1 MHAHVCVYPINLQL
15 MLSLLHNSATEQ
27 LEPGSGLQVPHSLR
41 LASFVTRGGIQ
52 SRPAAHH
59 SQHGHDAEHH
69 SQMDQVE
76 SDAKTRQEEGDTDAE
91 HGPRPGQEQ
100 QQGVMDGGEEEG
112 RERQDEPEH
121 RGGEAG
127 VQRQR
132 RQEKRRHSLTYR
144 HRLKT

>member
-1 MHAHVCVYPINLQL
+1 MITHCTHAHVCVDPINLQL

-27 LEPGSGLQVPHSLR
+27 LEPGCGLQV
-41 LASFVTRGGIQ
+41 AGSFVTGCGIH
-52 SRPAAHH
+52 SRPVARH
-59 SQHGHDAEHH
+59 SQDGHDADHH
-69 SQMDQVE
+69 SQMEQVE
-76 SDAKTRQEEGDTDAE
+76 SNAKARQEEGDTDAE

-121 RGGEAG
+121 RGGEPR

-132 RQEKRRHSLTYR
+132 RQEERRHSLTCR
-144 HRLKT
+144 RRLKT